1 MNPASASLH
10 PGYMCDS
17 AALIE
22 HDEARRDLVRVGI
35 AVYGVAPG
43 PGVGAD
49 LGLRPAMSFRTQ
61 VTFVKPVEAGT
72 QVSYGLRHT
81 FDRPTLVATIPVG
94 YADGVPRR
102 LSSTGGEVLLAGR
115 RRPIV
120 GVVTMDQLMVDC
132 GPADPV
138 AVGDEVVLIG
148 EQDGPDGPQRI
159 LAEEWADRLGTIG
172 YEIVCGI
179 GTRVPRR
186 SGRNIG
192 S

>member
-1 MNPASASLH
+1 MRRVLGSW
-10 PGYMCDS
+10 G
-17 AALIE
+17 AAGLI
-22 HDEARRDLVRVGI
+22 G
-35 AVYGVAPG
+35 
-43 PGVGAD
+43 
-49 LGLRPAMSFRTQ
+49 
-61 VTFVKPVEAGT
+61 
-72 QVSYGLRHT
+72 
-81 FDRPTLVATIPVG
+81 
-94 YADGVPRR
+94 
-102 LSSTGGEVLLAGR
+102 GR
-115 RRPIV
+115 RCPIV
-120 GVVTMDQLMVDC
+120 AGVTMDQLMVDC